1 MALFGSLIAANRFTS
16 CLLVAAFILFYT
28 AVLFAVVIGVVVLV
42 AGRACATEAEML
54 LFWGLLSHVAAIVLA
69 ILAAAGGSRMVLSVS
84 RAHPVPRQD
93 NVELHDVVEE
103 MALAAGIRPPG
114 VYQID
119 SDGLN
124 ALAVGGRRRAVVAVT
139 RGLCERLDRDELQA
153 VVAHELARIKNGDM
167 ALMTLVAGLVG
178 LTALAKGFIRVVAV
192 AIVLIAV
199 AVFVKD
205 LAEVVIMQVLSM
217 LAGQAPP
224 ESQTPVGLWLLLAS
238 PVVAL
243 LLLSLRGTGW
253 LIQLCI
259 SRERQFLA
267 DVEAARMTRY
277 PEALAGA
284 LEKMDGDTTP
294 LVTACPA
301 TAHLF
306 TVSPVMAGRRR
317 VSGAWSSHPPIEERI
332 RRLRSIGGAPQ

>member
-1 MALFGSLIAANRFTS
+1 
-16 CLLVAAFILFYT
+16 
-28 AVLFAVVIGVVVLV
+28 
-42 AGRACATEAEML
+42 
-54 LFWGLLSHVAAIVLA
+54 
-69 ILAAAGGSRMVLSVS
+69 
-84 RAHPVPRQD
+84 
-93 NVELHDVVEE
+93 
-103 MALAAGIRPPG
+103 
-114 VYQID
+114 
-119 SDGLN
+119 
-124 ALAVGGRRRAVVAVT
+124 
-139 RGLCERLDRDELQA
+139 
-153 VVAHELARIKNGDM
+153 
-167 ALMTLVAGLVG
+167 
-178 LTALAKGFIRVVAV
+178 
-192 AIVLIAV
+192 LIAV

-217 LAGQAPP
+217 IAGHAPP

-294 LVTACPA
+294 LVTASPA

-317 VSGAWSSHPPIEERI
+317 VSDAWSSHPPIEERV